1 MDAFVSFSFQ
11 KSSSQSE
18 VMKLLGE
25 ILLLTRSPFVGSPP
39 ESSPPSTGAA
49 LYRNASSVR
58 HQWQRHYPWQYR
70 SLYRSET
77 SQGVTHWSAWPVLI
91 YAAYDTSS
99 WPRLETTREPRIFRQ
114 HKDTSEIS
122 VSSQESLRGSCYPTA
137 EDRARNLLIDVVE
150 WVHRAFHPS
159 LVDLQVDIFV
169 SIPSRTD
176 SPSHVVMAIKQAHL
190 CDKSPHSILSL
201 RRAGI
206 VRNQSALPG

>member
-1 MDAFVSFSFQ
+1 MPNSDWRPYTLTLPTRAHDPIDFSQQNQGYPTRKPKHDLVVDAFVSFSFQ

-99 WPRLETTREPRIFRQ
+99 WPRLETTREPRILGSTRTLRKSLSH
-114 HKDTSEIS
+114 HKNLFAAAATLLRKIGLVIS
-122 VSSQESLRGSCYPTA
+122 
-137 EDRARNLLIDVVE
+137 
-150 WVHRAFHPS
+150 
-159 LVDLQVDIFV
+159 
-169 SIPSRTD
+169 
-176 SPSHVVMAIKQAHL
+176 
-190 CDKSPHSILSL
+190 
-201 RRAGI
+201 
-206 VRNQSALPG
+206 

>member
-1 MDAFVSFSFQ
+1 MAAPLSLAIPISIQIGDISRRDSLVCLASLDLCCLRY
-11 KSSSQSE
+11 E
-18 VMKLLGE
+18 LL
-25 ILLLTRSPFVGSPP
+25 
-39 ESSPPSTGAA
+39 AA
-49 LYRNASSVR
+49 SRDNERAPYL
-58 HQWQRHYPWQYR
+58 
-70 SLYRSET
+70 
-77 SQGVTHWSAWPVLI
+77 
-91 YAAYDTSS
+91 
-99 WPRLETTREPRIFRQ
+99 RQ

-122 VSSQESLRGSCYPTA
+122 ASSQESLRGSCYPTA

-176 SPSHVVMAIKQAHL
+176 SQSHVVMAIKQAHL